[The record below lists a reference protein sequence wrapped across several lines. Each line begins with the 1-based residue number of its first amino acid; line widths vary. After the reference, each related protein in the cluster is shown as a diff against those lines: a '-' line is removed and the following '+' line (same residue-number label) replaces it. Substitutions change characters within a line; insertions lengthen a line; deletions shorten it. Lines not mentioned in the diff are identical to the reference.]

1 MRSYVWAFVFSV
13 AFHAVLLSQINLKS
27 WHQPSSNQPVLTVNL
42 VPSTLVPQRNVSSSR
57 SHSEEKNIYIK
68 KSAQKHD
75 SNDTSLISAPNEIP
89 NVAQKIEV
97 SSALDMGQLH
107 NQAREYADKEF
118 STSEPVFSIN
128 GDYYGTYTGSD
139 SGTFYFHLDRKGIA
153 SGNGQ
158 SNTFGVSFI
167 ITGNATSNG
176 IIQMSGSGRAGDA
189 KFEGKLDIKTGMLSG
204 TWSLMG
210 VGNGVFSGRHE

>member
-1 MRSYVWAFVFSV
+1 MRRYVWAFVFSV

-27 WHQPSSNQPVLTVNL
+27 WHQPSINQPVLTVNL
-42 VPSTLVPQRNVSSSR
+42 VPSTLVSQRNVSL
-57 SHSEEKNIYIK
+57 SHPHAEEKYIHK
-68 KSAQKHD
+68 KSAKEYD
-75 SNDTSLISAPNEIP
+75 SNDTSLIPVPNEIP
-89 NVAQKIEV
+89 NAAQKIEV
-97 SSALDMGQLH
+97 SSPLDMGQLH
-107 NQAREYADKEF
+107 NQAREYADKEL
-118 STSEPVFSIN
+118 STSEPVFSVN

-189 KFEGKLDIKTGMLSG
+189 KFEGKLNVKTGGLSG

-210 VGNGVFSGRHE
+210 VGNGAFSGQRE